1 MDVAKVRDKV
11 ASRRKRA
18 GKARKCDGSKI
29 KNEERERRRGQM
41 SRQRERERERGRR
54 ERTTGEYTG
63 DETRPDEMR

>member
-11 ASRRKRA
+11 ASGRKRT
-18 GKARKCDGSKI
+18 GKCDGSKI

-41 SRQRERERERGRR
+41 SSQRERGRQG
-54 ERTTGEYTG
+54 RTTGEYTG